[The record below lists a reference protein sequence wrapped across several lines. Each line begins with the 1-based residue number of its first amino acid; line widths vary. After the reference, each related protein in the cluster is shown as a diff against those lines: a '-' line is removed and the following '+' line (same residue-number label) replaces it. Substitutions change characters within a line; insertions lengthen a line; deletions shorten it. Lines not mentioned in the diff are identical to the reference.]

1 MKINLTK
8 KQFNELI
15 TKIIKEINAIH
26 HDTYTLELN
35 DERAVVGRKDVFYFT
50 YMDTFLSLKTLYDI
64 TMYFKCE
71 EDNPVLI
78 IYNN

>member
-35 DERAVVGRKDVFYFT
+35 DERAVVGRKDVFYLT